1 SGFLFTWILVSF
13 ACHLASTQGAP
24 EDVDVLQRLG
34 LSWTKAGGGRSPP
47 PPGVIPFQSGFIFTQ
62 RTRLQAPTAAV
73 IPAALGT
80 ELALVLSLCSHRVNH
95 AFLFAVRSRKHKLQ
109 LGLQFLPGKT
119 VLHLGPRCSVAFDL
133 DVHDGRWHHL
143 ALELRGRTATLVTA
157 CGQRRVPVPLPFH
170 KDPALDPEGSFLF
183 GKMNPHAVQFEG
195 ALCQFSIYP
204 VTQVAPDYCTHLRK
218 QCGQADMYRP
228 QLGPL
233 LPRDSGTT
241 FTFQTDLALRGLE
254 NLTTAAPTL
263 GSRPASR
270 DPRGTVVPAVPAKPL
285 RTSTADP
292 RQRAA
297 AGGSARTPL
306 PPAKLSAGEAL
317 PPVPPTSPASITAPV
332 RPLRKSTATKI
343 PKSRPTRLSVP
354 SPSVIGPVKNPHPT
368 PKAAQPSFTKS
379 APPTKKPVPPT
390 SHPLP
395 AKASRPS
402 VKPIQRTPVTPR
414 PPLPSAR
421 PLLLATGSPKK
432 PILPVGQTVAKMSS
446 HASEP
451 VPARTGTHRPPQPTI
466 LSLPPVPRPGSSRIA
481 PPATLMPP
489 TLAPGSAPTRSKK
502 PSGSEATKKARPKSN
517 PRKPV
522 PLRPGKAARDVPLND
537 PTTRPSPRPSRPS
550 RPTTP
555 APAVAPARFLSSS
568 AWPTSQSYSFFHLA
582 GPTPF
587 PLLMGP
593 PGPKGDCGLP
603 VRRVG
608 CACCLE
614 LKGVAGAVR
623 ASGDCCPGTAA
634 SRWLTGLP
642 RVPSHAGRDGN
653 PGSVSLQGFP
663 GDIGPPGDNGP
674 EGMKVSPCAGPSK
687 RTAVRKPQASKAG
700 DLTWDCWGPCQPLMD
715 TEVPPLRPLF
725 VPFSPGL
732 RDHEGRWPAD
742 PQGLLNHQPCSG
754 TTGPLAESLGASPC
768 RTRVTRLGGGGMR
781 AVGGKARGPGQPAL
795 LVPSPRETPAV
806 HRASPFF
813 LFQGPRGPDGPA
825 GEQGSRGLKVP
836 TPRPALPRASHAAR
850 DRNPGT
856 KAQAL
861 LGALGPWTA
870 GSPGEAGSSRATP
883 PGPAGDRGDPGP
895 DGERGDKGQEGLMG
909 EDGPPG
915 PPGITGVR
923 GPEGKPGK
931 QGEKGRT
938 GAKGAKG
945 YQGQLG
951 EMGVPG
957 DPGPPGTPGP
967 KGSRGSLGPTVRT
980 LGWGGVGRVRHGVEV
995 GVGGPG
1001 AERGITCSTSQP
1013 NHWLCLVP
1021 TASLESWVLWRNSRS
1036 CSLSPWKTTHNAK
1049 YFLQFEGGYLPG
1061 FRPPSR
1067 RTVTCPLLSQ
1077 GPKGKHGKAGAPG
1090 RRGIQGLQGLP
1101 GPRGVVGRQGPEGVA
1116 GPDGFPGRDGPAG
1129 QQGEQGDDGDP
1140 GPVGPAG
1147 KRGNPGV
1154 AGLPGAQGPP
1164 GFKGESGLPGQ
1175 LGPPGKRG
1183 TAGGTGLPGN
1193 RGEPGSKG
1201 QPGDSGEMGFPGMA
1215 GLFGPKGPPG
1225 DVGSK
1230 GIQGPRGPP
1239 GLMVSPLL
1247 VGPSRAS
1254 RPGPGLAG
1262 RPPGGGTPHSPCS
1275 QQDDLGAAFQTWM
1288 DTNGALKAEGYSHP
1302 DRLVLDQGGEIFKT
1316 LHYLS
1321 NLIQSIKTP
1330 LGTKENPA
1338 RVCRDLMDCEQK
1350 MVDGTYWVDPNL
1362 GCSSDTIEVSCN
1374 FTHGGQTCLKPI
1386 TASKVEFA
1394 VSRVQMNFLHLLS
1407 SEVTQH
1413 ITIHCLNMTV
1423 WQEGTGQA
1431 PAKRAVRFRAWN
1443 GQIFEAGGQFRP
1455 EVSMDGCKV
1464 QDGRWHQTLF
1474 TFRTQDPQ
1482 QLPIVG
1488 VDNLPPASSGKQ
1500 YRLEVGPACFL

>member
-1 SGFLFTWILVSF
+1 
-13 ACHLASTQGAP
+13 TQGAP

-95 AFLFAVRSRKHKLQ
+95 AFLFAVRSRKRKLQ
-109 LGLQFLPGKT
+109 LGLQFLPGRA
-119 VLHLGPRCSVAFDL
+119 VLHLGPRRSVAFDL

-204 VTQVAPDYCTHLRK
+204 VTQVAHNYCTHLRK
-218 QCGQADMYRP
+218 QCGQADTYRP
-228 QLGPL
+228 RLGPL

-254 NLTTAAPTL
+254 NLTTAAPAL
-263 GSRPASR
+263 GSWPASR
-270 DPRGTVVPAVPAKPL
+270 DSRGTAVPATPAKPL
-285 RTSTADP
+285 RTSPTDP
-292 RQRAA
+292 RRRAA
-297 AGGSARTPL
+297 AGGPTRIPL
-306 PPAKLSAGEAL
+306 PPARLSASGVL
-317 PPVPPTSPASITAPV
+317 PPVPLASPASSTTAV
-332 RPLRKSTATKI
+332 RPLRKGAATKI
-343 PKSRPTRLSVP
+343 PKSHPARLSAP
-354 SPSVIGPVKNPHPT
+354 SPSGGPVKNPRPT
-368 PKAAQPSFTKS
+368 QKAAQSQCP
-379 APPTKKPVPPT
+379 
-390 SHPLP
+390 PLP
-395 AKASRPS
+395 TTQLACQAPRPS

-421 PLLLATGSPKK
+421 PPLLATGSSKK
-432 PILPVGQTVAKMSS
+432 PFPPAGQTEAKMTS
-446 HASEP
+446 HASEAA
-451 VPARTGTHRPPQPTI
+451 PARAGTHRPPRPTV
-466 LSLPPVPRPGSSRIA
+466 LSLPPVPRPGSTRIT
-481 PPATLMPP
+481 PAATTMPP

-522 PLRPGKAARDVPLND
+522 PLRPGKAARDIPLND
-537 PTTRPSPRPSRPS
+537 LTTRPSPRQSRPS

-555 APAVAPARFLSSS
+555 APALAPARFLSSS
-568 AWPTSQSYSFFHLA
+568 PWPTSHSYSFFHLA

-587 PLLMGP
+587 PWLMGP

-603 VRRVG
+603 VRWGEG
-608 CACCLE
+608 CM
-614 LKGVAGAVR
+614 
-623 ASGDCCPGTAA
+623 
-634 SRWLTGLP
+634 W
-642 RVPSHAGRDGN
+642 
-653 PGSVSLQGFP
+653 
-663 GDIGPPGDNGP
+663 
-674 EGMKVSPCAGPSK
+674 
-687 RTAVRKPQASKAG
+687 
-700 DLTWDCWGPCQPLMD
+700 
-715 TEVPPLRPLF
+715 
-725 VPFSPGL
+725 
-732 RDHEGRWPAD
+732 
-742 PQGLLNHQPCSG
+742 
-754 TTGPLAESLGASPC
+754 LGAQ
-768 RTRVTRLGGGGMR
+768 GGGRGSQ
-781 AVGGKARGPGQPAL
+781 GKWL
-795 LVPSPRETPAV
+795 L
-806 HRASPFF
+806 
-813 LFQGPRGPDGPA
+813 L
-825 GEQGSRGLKVP
+825 
-836 TPRPALPRASHAAR
+836 
-850 DRNPGT
+850 
-856 KAQAL
+856 
-861 LGALGPWTA
+861 ALGQ
-870 GSPGEAGSSRATP
+870 GR
-883 PGPAGDRGDPGP
+883 R
-895 DGERGDKGQEGLMG
+895 R
-909 EDGPPG
+909 
-915 PPGITGVR
+915 
-923 GPEGKPGK
+923 KPGK

-980 LGWGGVGRVRHGVEV
+980 LGVGWGGVGRHRAGVE
-995 GVGGPG
+995 GQSKK
-1001 AERGITCSTSQP
+1001 ERYRPLPLSAKP
-1013 NHWLCLVP
+1013 LAVP
-1021 TASLESWVLWRNSRS
+1021 
-1036 CSLSPWKTTHNAK
+1036 C
-1049 YFLQFEGGYLPG
+1049 
-1061 FRPPSR
+1061 
-1067 RTVTCPLLSQ
+1067 
-1077 GPKGKHGKAGAPG
+1077 PG
-1090 RRGIQGLQGLP
+1090 RFSLIRNRSPPACLPALHRGPHQLLLYPQGLQGLP

-1116 GPDGFPGRDGPAG
+1116 GPDGFPGRDGQAG

-1140 GPVGPAG
+1140 GPMGPAG

-1175 LGPPGKRG
+1175 VGPPGKRG
-1183 TAGGTGLPGN
+1183 TAGGTGLPGSQ
-1193 RGEPGSKG
+1193 GEPGSKG
-1201 QPGDSGEMGFPGMA
+1201 RPGDSGEMGFPGMA

-1225 DVGSK
+1225 DIGLK

-1247 VGPSRAS
+1247 PCPSGDS
-1254 RPGPGLAG
+1254 HPGQGWPAVIRGHPGREGTGYTPCLLLAQ
-1262 RPPGGGTPHSPCS
+1262 
-1275 QQDDLGAAFQTWM
+1275 QQDDLGTAFQTWM
-1288 DTNGALKAEGYSHP
+1288 DTNGALKAEGYNHP

-1423 WQEGTGQA
+1423 WQEGTGQT

-1482 QLPIVG
+1482 QLPIVS